1 MGIWQVLGE
10 VKPIQR
16 NAIIA
21 LAHFKESAIPEL
33 KEVALNDPRPM
44 IRGTAYWA
52 IGQILEDDA
61 ISFID
66 EHYENEI
73 EEVQLEMKK
82 GLQMRREQNDK
93 SYCTISTRNTSK
105 YRKYCTCAGTLT
117 HLHLI
122 KPLSAFS
129 TEDKMLK
136 RAGLDYWE
144 HVNITYHDS
153 IEEFLLIQKVITIY

>member
-1 MGIWQVLGE
+1 MGVIHVNKFVLKMVGINTQHDDIVLE
-10 VKPIQR
+10 PEILKPRLVPLLQMSNKKFKSTYGHLAGAWRGKKPIQR

-21 LAHFKESAIPEL
+21 LAHFKEESAIPEL

-82 GLQMRREQNDK
+82 GLQMRREQK
-93 SYCTISTRNTSK
+93 
-105 YRKYCTCAGTLT
+105 
-117 HLHLI
+117 
-122 KPLSAFS
+122 
-129 TEDKMLK
+129 
-136 RAGLDYWE
+136 
-144 HVNITYHDS
+144 
-153 IEEFLLIQKVITIY
+153 